1 LPPTGYECEIVE
13 SPPWAA
19 DFPTNC
25 PICLHVLRDPQ
36 LTNCGHTFCKMCI
49 KQAQSSKVKTCPE
62 CKQTKVT
69 TFPRADL
76 QRKLN
81 DLQVRCRF
89 QFEEQVCDWRG
100 KLKDFEK
107 HLNLVPT
114 CEDELFPGYELTF
127 HQKLILCAFEQHR
140 SYLSHLCNHISDTV
154 KGNEFYENIV
164 ITGSGH
170 I

>member
-1 LPPTGYECEIVE
+1 
-13 SPPWAA
+13 
-19 DFPTNC
+19 
-25 PICLHVLRDPQ
+25 
-36 LTNCGHTFCKMCI
+36 
-49 KQAQSSKVKTCPE
+49 
-62 CKQTKVT
+62 
-69 TFPRADL
+69 
-76 QRKLN
+76 
-81 DLQVRCRF
+81 
-89 QFEEQVCDWRG
+89 VCDWRG